1 METAFN
7 SELENGATAVA
18 DPSDR
23 RRSPR
28 QSFVSNAWLSSEA
41 GTRGSN
47 HHIVV
52 VDLSLHGIG
61 FSSDQRLD
69 PEAVHW
75 MVLDTG
81 GLRQRPRAN
90 RLLPAQLQR
99 QRRFRVR
106 RGILLNQEP
115 GFLNILIFDQPR
127 CAARR
132 VCSPITSAYS
142 RS

>member
-1 METAFN
+1 METAYKG
-7 SELENGATAVA
+7 ELENGGIAVA

-28 QSFVSNAWLSSEA
+28 QSFVSNAWLSPEA

-61 FSSDQRLD
+61 FSIDERLD

-75 MVLDTG
+75 MVLDAG
-81 GLRQRPRAN
+81 GLRAS
-90 RLLPAQLQR
+90 A
-99 QRRFRVR
+99 RVR
-106 RGILLNQEP
+106 IASCRPSVNGNGAFEC
-115 GFLNILIFDQPR
+115 GAEFF
-127 CAARR
+127 
-132 VCSPITSAYS
+132 
-142 RS
+142 